1 MGGARA
7 AARTRRTPYRRAP
20 PDGVGTAP
28 VRTAD
33 GPAVAGSEVRVA
45 DGVRVREGTP
55 VVRAVGAGAVPGA
68 DVRWDGPLARGRG
81 LTLPG
86 DDGVG
91 SADGLLAGGGASGTT
106 GDTGASGA
114 ADRSGSATRAPTAHA
129 TAAPAAARSSSA
141 PGRAPADRLVTAGRW

>member
-1 MGGARA
+1 MG
-7 AARTRRTPYRRAP
+7 TTL
-20 PDGVGTAP
+20 

-55 VVRAVGAGAVPGA
+55 VVRAVGVGAVPGA

-81 LTLPG
+81 LALPG
-86 DDGVG
+86 DDDGVG
-91 SADGLLAGGGASGTT
+91 SADGLLAGGGAGGAI
-106 GDTGASGA
+106 GDTGAAGA

-129 TAAPAAARSSSA
+129 AAAPAAARSSRRRAA
-141 PGRAPADRLVTAGRW
+141 PRRIAS